1 LTDIENNLRR
11 TVNFLSKEVGSRGY
25 LQIDALNKTADYIK
39 SELSKYGYT
48 VFEQPYKVEGHIYK
62 NIFVEIK
69 GEKPPEKVLI
79 IGAHYD
85 TVTGTP
91 GADDNASGIAG
102 LIELARL
109 LSNRSF
115 DKTIQLVAFTLE
127 EPPFFRS
134 RFMGSHIYAQSLR
147 QRGID
152 VEGVICLEMIG
163 YFTDEPQS
171 QLFPL
176 PFFRWVYPTKGNFI
190 IIVGNMQSRSFLNR
204 VKNGFKKGTDL
215 PVESLS
221 AVPLVIGIDFS
232 DHRSFWKFNYDAVMV
247 TDTAFFRNPQYH
259 GIGDIPEILD
269 YERMAKVILGL
280 KSAIEEM
287 SGTTAAS
294 VSVQPSL

>member
-1 LTDIENNLRR
+1 LTDIRNNLRR
-11 TVNFLSKEVGSRGY
+11 TVNFLSEEVGPRGY

-48 VFEQPYKVEGHIYK
+48 VFEQPYKVEGHTYK

-134 RFMGSHIYAQSLR
+134 KFMGSHIYAQSLR

-163 YFTDEPQS
+163 YFTDEPES

-190 IIVGNMQSRSFLNR
+190 IIVGNMRSRNFLNR
-204 VKNGFKKGTDL
+204 VKSGFIKGTDL

-247 TDTAFFRNPQYH
+247 TDTAFYRNPQYH

-269 YERMAKVILGL
+269 YDRMAKVILGL
-280 KSAIEEM
+280 TSAIEEM

-294 VSVQPSL
+294 VSVQP